1 MLPSNEYA
9 LLIFMDIL
17 LLQKIVKINMPKIS
31 FSIVKNADIN
41 LKQWIYFLSIMLMLA
56 KLEPEK
62 KMLNYKTS
70 IMPITVNIANQ
81 SWIFVV

>member
-1 MLPSNEYA
+1 MPSNEYA